1 MRRREFLTSSGVAA
15 ILFSRPAFAQGGL
28 PVVAVL
34 LPYPAD
40 QARDRINAIRKGMQE
55 AGLAE
60 GVDYAFALRFA
71 DGVFDR
77 LPGLALE
84 LAALKPRVIVAGGA
98 AVGVVHE
105 VLPDLPMVFTGYADD
120 PIKNGF
126 AESYAHPGG
135 NATGNVLNALGGDE
149 ALTRKRLG
157 LLKELVPDVKRVG
170 FLSTA
175 IGTLAAREFNA
186 LKGVAP
192 EFGCEIVHFATE
204 NIDDIEPM
212 LRGGDGW
219 DALYISG
226 GPLLYSHM
234 ARVVPIVMA
243 CRKPT
248 IGPYPEYGRA
258 GLLITYANDPLDG
271 YRRAGIYAAKIF
283 RGEKPADLPIEQASK
298 FTLVINGRTAK
309 QLGINVP
316 MSLLA
321 MADEVIE

>member
-1 MRRREFLTSSGVAA
+1 MKRRDFFKLAGAA
-15 ILFSRPAFAQGGL
+15 VPFSWPVFAQGGL

-34 LPYPAD
+34 VSNTAD

-84 LAALKPRVIVAGGA
+84 LAALKPRVIVAGAA
-98 AVGVVHE
+98 AVPVVHE

-126 AESYAHPGG
+126 AKSYAHPGG
-135 NATGNVLNALGGDE
+135 NATGYVLNALGGDE

-157 LLKELVPDVKRVG
+157 LLKELVPDVRRVG
-170 FLSTA
+170 FLSTI
-175 IGTLAAREFNA
+175 IGTLAARELNA

-192 EFGCEIVHFATE
+192 EFGCEIVHYATE
-204 NIDDIEPM
+204 SIDEFEPM
-212 LRGGDGW
+212 LRGGEGV

-234 ARVVPIVMA
+234 ARVVPILMA

-248 IGPYPEYGRA
+248 IGPYPEYARA
-258 GLLITYANDPLDG
+258 GLLITYATDLLDG

-283 RGEKPADLPIEQASK
+283 GGERPGDLPIEQASK
-298 FTLVINGRTAK
+298 FILVINAKTAK
-309 QLGINVP
+309 QLGIDVP

-321 MADEVIE
+321 QADEVIE

>member
-1 MRRREFLTSSGVAA
+1 MRRREFLKLAGVAA
-15 ILFSRPAFAQGGL
+15 IPFPWPAFAEGGL

-34 LPYPAD
+34 LSNPAD
-40 QARDRINAIRKGMQE
+40 QARDRIDAIRKGMQE

-60 GVDYAFALRFA
+60 GVNYAFALRFA
-71 DGVFDR
+71 EGVFNR
-77 LPGLALE
+77 LPGLAQE

-98 AVGVVHE
+98 AVPVVHE

-135 NATGNVLNALGGDE
+135 SATGNVLNALGGDE

-157 LLKELVPDVKRVG
+157 LLKELVPDVQRVG
-170 FLSTA
+170 FLSTV
-175 IGTLAAREFNA
+175 IGTLAARELNA
-186 LKGVAP
+186 LRGVAG
-192 EFGCEIVHFATE
+192 EFGCEIVHYATE

-212 LRGGDGW
+212 LRRGDGW

-226 GPLLYSHM
+226 GPLLYTNI
-234 ARVVPIVMA
+234 ARVAPIVMA

-248 IGPYPEYGRA
+248 IGPYPEWGRA
-258 GLLITYANDPLDG
+258 GLLITYATDLLDG
-271 YRRAGIYAAKIF
+271 YRRAGIYAARIF
-283 RGEKPADLPIEQASK
+283 GGENPGDLPIEQASK